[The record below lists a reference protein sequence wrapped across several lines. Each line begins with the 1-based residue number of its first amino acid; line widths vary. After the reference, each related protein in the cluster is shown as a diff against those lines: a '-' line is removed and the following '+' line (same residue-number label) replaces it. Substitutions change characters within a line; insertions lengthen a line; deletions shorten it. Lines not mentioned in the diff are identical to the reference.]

1 MTDKKAN
8 YTSGQIEFVMDSL
21 LYAALSEVIKS
32 TKVFDA
38 QLAYLLSLLTSNKKR
53 KPYNAETRERA
64 MSLLVKAMTV
74 DGLEKMEYIQEFKME
89 RNFIF
94 VFLENFL
101 NKYYDLYLGTYKS
114 FIEAE
119 NITDR
124 VKYSR
129 KLDAIVLDV
138 GAASRSSLFRCLVNL
153 NDILPEFMKYFNG
166 VVADYYRL
174 CTQQARFY
182 IDTNRGKNY
191 DPSDVNQNFLRNVLV
206 AINKFDS
213 HKGAMV
219 SYVKWWII
227 NAQTS
232 GSREHEYGIAY
243 TVPQTQRKKI
253 ATGKESTINFSV
265 SLDAPASD
273 NSEGADE
280 LHSLVSD
287 DQRLEDLVDAQRAAQ
302 KLAALIKTV
311 DPYGI
316 ARLSLDI
323 SEHFTQSELDQ
334 MHAHMQQSKNLLI
347 GKDTQK

>member
-1 MTDKKAN
+1 MTEKKAN

-21 LYAALSEVIKS
+21 LYASLVEVIKA
-32 TKVFDA
+32 TKVFDS

-53 KPYNAETRERA
+53 KPYNAESRERA
-64 MSLLVKAMTV
+64 MSLLVKAMSV
-74 DGLEKMEYIQEFKME
+74 EGLDKMEYIKEFKME

-101 NKYYDLYLGTYKS
+101 NNYYDLYTGHYRS
-114 FIEAE
+114 FIMATNKTER
-119 NITDR
+119 I
-124 VKYSR
+124 KYAR
-129 KLDAIVLDV
+129 KLDAIAQDL
-138 GAASRSSLFRCLVNL
+138 GATSRSSLFRCLVNL
-153 NDILPEFMKYFNG
+153 NDMLPQFMEYFNG

-191 DPSDVNQNFLRNVLV
+191 DPHDVNQNFLRNVLV

-219 SYVKWWII
+219 PYVKWWII

-253 ATGKESTINFSV
+253 ALGKDATINFSV

-273 NSEGADE
+273 NSEGSEE
-280 LHSLVSD
+280 LHALVSD
-287 DQRLEDLVDAQRAAQ
+287 DQRLEDIVDAQRAAH

-323 SEHFTQSELDQ
+323 SEHFTQKELDQ
-334 MHAHMQQSKNLLI
+334 MHMHMQQSKTVNRS
-347 GKDTQK
+347 DT